1 MSRVFLIFALAL
13 VALMAGALFYA
24 ARIPVEVRESTPAEV
39 AVTAEAATKD
49 VKTALMATRPEAVTH
64 PMFTLP
70 DLSGAPREFSEWQGK
85 NRILN
90 FWATWCAPCRR
101 EIPLLKAFQ
110 DEQRDNG
117 FQVIGIAVDFPEPVA
132 NYAKAAEF
140 NYPILIGEQD
150 AMAVAES
157 SGIDFVGLPFTMFVA
172 SDGELLGAY
181 IGELHES
188 HLDTVVEVMTRLDRA
203 EISKDEARTTLQKL

>member
-1 MSRVFLIFALAL
+1 VSRVFLVFASAL

-24 ARIPVEVRESTPAEV
+24 ARIPVQSPPVQHAEPVRT
-39 AVTAEAATKD
+39 
-49 VKTALMATRPEAVTH
+49 LEAVTH
-64 PMFTLP
+64 PAFTLP
-70 DLSGAPREFSEWQGK
+70 DVTGTPHELAEWSGK

-101 EIPLLKAFQ
+101 EIPLLKTFQ

-117 FQVIGIAVDFPEPVA
+117 FQVIGIAVDFAEPVA
-132 NYAKAAEF
+132 NYAEAAQF

-157 SGIDFVGLPFTMFVA
+157 SGIEFVGLPFTMFVA
-172 SDGELLGAY
+172 SDGELVGAY
-181 IGELHES
+181 IGELHRS
-188 HLDTVVEVMTRLDRA
+188 HLDTIVEVMTRLDRA
-203 EISKDEARTTLQKL
+203 EISKDDARAALKKL